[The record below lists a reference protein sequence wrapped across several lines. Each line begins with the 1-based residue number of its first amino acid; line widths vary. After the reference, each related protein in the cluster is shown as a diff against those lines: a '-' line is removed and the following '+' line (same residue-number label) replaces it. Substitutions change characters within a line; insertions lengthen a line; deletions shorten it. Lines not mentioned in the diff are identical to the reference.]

1 MPLPADPAARR
12 NHPAQGRGSQGAGG
26 GGRIVESRAEQ
37 RGRTGASRC
46 DSGVV
51 TDTGGREGPPQRAPR
66 RVPVTLRALP
76 VGRGRPPPALSPPLP
91 PQWSRPA
98 PADRPGIPA
107 GSPAP
112 PRPPLPPPRAP
123 APPWETPAASAARR
137 PACHR
142 AAPAASGDFQKK
154 QPDDDSTPSTSNS
167 QSDLFS
173 GETNSDNSN
182 TSLTTQAANSNQ
194 QLLTELNVTSPSNE
208 ECGPCTGTAHAS
220 LTTPTKRSC
229 DSDSQ
234 SESEASPV
242 KRPRLLDDSNDRP
255 EETSRS
261 KQKSRRRCFQC
272 QTKLELVQQ
281 ELGSCRCGYVFCMLH
296 RLPEQ
301 HDCTFDHMG
310 RGREEAI
317 MKMVKLDRKVGRS
330 CQRIGEG
337 CS

>member
-1 MPLPADPAARR
+1 MRLLPPEYRCPQLLPTLGPRPWSIPAS
-12 NHPAQGRGSQGAGG
+12 PTGG
-26 GGRIVESRAEQ
+26 GWSSKTMNLCSKCFAEK
-37 RGRTGASRC
+37 RNPHN
-46 DSGVV
+46 
-51 TDTGGREGPPQRAPR
+51 EK
-66 RVPVTLRALP
+66 
-76 VGRGRPPPALSPPLP
+76 
-91 PQWSRPA
+91 
-98 PADRPGIPA
+98 
-107 GSPAP
+107 
-112 PRPPLPPPRAP
+112 
-123 APPWETPAASAARR
+123 
-137 PACHR
+137 
-142 AAPAASGDFQKK
+142 DFQKK

-182 TSLTTQAANSNQ
+182 TSLTTQTVNSNQ
-194 QLLTELNVTSPSNE
+194 QLSTELNVTSLSKE
-208 ECGPCTGTAHAS
+208 ECGPCTGTPHVS

-242 KRPRLLDDSNDRP
+242 KRPRLVEDSNDRP
-255 EETSRS
+255 EESSRS

-317 MKMVKLDRKVGRS
+317 MKMVKLDRKAMKSATKFLAGFS
-330 CQRIGEG
+330 GNG
-337 CS
+337 LTPSW

>member
-1 MPLPADPAARR
+1 MGDAGSERSKAPSLPPRCPCGFWGSSKTMNLCSKCFAEKR
-12 NHPAQGRGSQGAGG
+12 NPHN
-26 GGRIVESRAEQ
+26 EKDL
-37 RGRTGASRC
+37 ASRN
-46 DSGVV
+46 
-51 TDTGGREGPPQRAPR
+51 
-66 RVPVTLRALP
+66 
-76 VGRGRPPPALSPPLP
+76 
-91 PQWSRPA
+91 
-98 PADRPGIPA
+98 
-107 GSPAP
+107 
-112 PRPPLPPPRAP
+112 
-123 APPWETPAASAARR
+123 
-137 PACHR
+137 
-142 AAPAASGDFQKK
+142 FQKK
-154 QPDDDSTPSTSNS
+154 QPDDESTPSTSNI

-173 GETNSDNSN
+173 GESNSDNSN
-182 TSLTTQAANSNQ
+182 TSLSTQTVNSNQ
-194 QLLTELNVTSPSNE
+194 QLSTDLNVTSTSKE
-208 ECGPCTGTAHAS
+208 ECGPCTDTAHVS

-234 SESEASPV
+234 SESEASPE
-242 KRPRLLDDSNDRP
+242 KRPRLLEDSHDRS
-255 EETSRS
+255 EEISRS

>member
-1 MPLPADPAARR
+1 GAAAPLPRPPLHHLPSGVSRL
-12 NHPAQGRGSQGAGG
+12 QLTGL
-26 GGRIVESRAEQ
+26 ESRL
-37 RGRTGASRC
+37 G
-46 DSGVV
+46 
-51 TDTGGREGPPQRAPR
+51 APR
-66 RVPVTLRALP
+66 
-76 VGRGRPPPALSPPLP
+76 
-91 PQWSRPA
+91 
-98 PADRPGIPA
+98 
-107 GSPAP
+107 P

-123 APPWETPAASAARR
+123 APPWETLAASAARR

-154 QPDDDSTPSTSNS
+154 QPDDDSTASTSNS

-194 QLLTELNVTSPSNE
+194 QLLTELNVTSPSKE
-208 ECGPCTGTAHAS
+208 ECGPCTSTAHAS

-229 DSDSQ
+229 NSDSQ
-234 SESEASPV
+234 SESEASPE